1 MLIFYHNKVIKPN
14 RLPAKNISFSI
25 FTRIFFITYI
35 FIIIIIFEDILENRG
50 QTKLFKYITLGKDLD
65 DDEIDNIMKA
75 TDKIIS
81 KGKNDIDETL

>member
-14 RLPAKNISFSI
+14 RLPAKNISFPI

>member
-35 FIIIIIFEDILENRG
+35 FIIMIIFENIKKNRG

-81 KGKNDIDETL
+81 KNKNDIDETL

>member
-1 MLIFYHNKVIKPN
+1 VLIFYHNKVIKPN

-35 FIIIIIFEDILENRG
+35 FIIMIIFENIKKNRG

-81 KGKNDIDETL
+81 KNKNDIDETL

>member
-35 FIIIIIFEDILENRG
+35 FIIMIIFENILENRG
-50 QTKLFKYITLGKDLD
+50 QTKLFKYVTLGKDLD

-81 KGKNDIDETL
+81 EGGYNIDETL

>member
-50 QTKLFKYITLGKDLD
+50 QSRVFKIVTLDKNFD
-65 DDEIDNIMKA
+65 DDELDNIMKA

-81 KGKNDIDETL
+81 KGKNDIDENL

>member
-35 FIIIIIFEDILENRG
+35 FIIMIIFENILENRG
-50 QTKLFKYITLGKDLD
+50 QTKLFKYITLGKDLN

-81 KGKNDIDETL
+81 EGKNDIDETL

>member
-81 KGKNDIDETL
+81 EGKNDIDETL

>member
-14 RLPAKNISFSI
+14 RLPAKNISFPI

-50 QTKLFKYITLGKDLD
+50 QTRLFKIVTLDKNF
-65 DDEIDNIMKA
+65 DDELDNIMKA